1 MGDSLYGYR
10 FGPQVLVKA
19 KVDSSTSAI
28 KKYDMLTW
36 ATAGYVKQASANDT
50 IIGFSNDDCA
60 VPSADGDAEILMD
73 VSTLSIYEYPPDTG
87 TVTQALVGYTMDCG
101 GAKSVNIDASTDDC
115 LEVVAADVG
124 KNTIFVRR
132 VAVLTGVV

>member
-10 FGPQVLVKA
+10 TGPRVLRKA

-28 KKYDMLTW
+28 KNGDMLTW

-50 IIGFSNDDCA
+50 ICGFAADDCA
-60 VPSADGDAEILMD
+60 VPSADGDTEILVD
-73 VSTLSIYEYPPDTG
+73 FSTLSIYEYPPDAG

-115 LEVVAADVG
+115 LEVVEADVSN
-124 KNTIFVRR
+124 NTIFVRR
-132 VAVLTGVV
+132 VAVLTGIV